1 MNHGV
6 TIIEPDDQDRYNG
19 NFKKARDA
27 TPYPAGTR
35 NGSMV
40 PPLDG
45 GDIAAP
51 QSIGPSRPGVEQRPK
66 VQAAADPPL
75 SLTLRDD
82 LLQPFES
89 RYVFSDP

>member
-1 MNHGV
+1 MIV
-6 TIIEPDDQDRYNG
+6 EPDDQDRYNG

-40 PPLDG
+40 PALDG
-45 GDIAAP
+45 GDSAAVP
-51 QSIGPSRPGVEQRPK
+51 QSIGPSRPDVEQLPK
-66 VQAAADPPL
+66 VQATADPPP